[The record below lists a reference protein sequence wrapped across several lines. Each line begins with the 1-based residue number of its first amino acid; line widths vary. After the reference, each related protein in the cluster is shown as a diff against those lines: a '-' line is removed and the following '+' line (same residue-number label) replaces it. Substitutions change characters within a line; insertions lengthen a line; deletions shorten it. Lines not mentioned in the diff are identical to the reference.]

1 MMKTRKLIALLSL
14 FLVFALLLAACSS
27 SGGDEEA
34 ADDSETAAETT
45 AEEEEAA
52 PEEEEMAEEEEE
64 MAEDG
69 ECAGTIVLGAA
80 VSETGRFSREGK
92 DTSQGYN
99 TWLDWVNNEYGGIK
113 VGDECYNVE
122 IVYYDDEGDPDTAA
136 NLVER
141 LITEDEVDFLL
152 GPYSSGLTMS
162 TSAIAEKYGVIMVE
176 GNGASEDIFSR
187 GFQNIFAVLTPAGNY
202 TQSALKL
209 LADQGAETVVIA
221 YEDTAFPT
229 SVGQGA
235 EKWAEEYG
243 LEVLAVETYPIEVAD
258 VSAIMTKFRDLDP
271 DVFVGGGHFNDA
283 LLFVNAAQELGFSPD
298 AMVIT
303 VGPSNPEFP
312 AEVGN
317 AANYIIGPTQ
327 WEATM
332 SWEDEYFGTAA
343 DYAERYEGMWGESP
357 SYQAAESTAT
367 ALALQLAIE
376 NAGSMEMDD
385 VRQALYD
392 LDVVTFYGPIN
403 FDDTGKNA
411 GKPMGAIQIQ
421 EGEIHV
427 IAPQEAA
434 VRDLQ
439 FPMPPWED
447 R

>member
-1 MMKTRKLIALLSL
+1 MKTRKLLALLSI
-14 FLVFALLLAACSS
+14 FFVFALLLAACSS
-27 SGGDEEA
+27 SGGEEEA
-34 ADDSETAAETT
+34 ASDSETASESTT
-45 AEEEEAA
+45 EEEAAPEEEEAA
-52 PEEEEMAEEEEE
+52 PEEEEMAEEG
-64 MAEDG
+64 G

-80 VSETGRFSREGK
+80 VSETGNFAREGK
-92 DTSQGYN
+92 DTRQGYN

-113 VGDECYNVE
+113 VGSDCYNVD

-176 GNGASEDIFSR
+176 GNGSSESIFER

-202 TQSALKL
+202 TQSALKSL
-209 LADQGAETVVIA
+209 SELGAKTVVIA

-229 SVGQGA
+229 SVGLGA
-235 EKWAEEYG
+235 QKWAEEYG
-243 LEVLAVETYPIEVAD
+243 MDVLAVETYPLDVAD

-271 DVFVGGGHFNDA
+271 DVFVGGGHYKDA
-283 LLFVNAAQELGFSPD
+283 LLFVNSAQELGFSPD

-312 AEVGN
+312 VEVGN

-327 WEATM
+327 WESSM

-343 DYAERYEGMWGESP
+343 EFAQRYEGMWGEPP

-376 NAGSMEMDD
+376 NAGSLEMDD
-385 VRQALYD
+385 VRQALFD

-403 FDDTGKNA
+403 FDETGKNA
-411 GKPMGAIQIQ
+411 SKPMGAIQIQ
-421 EGEIHV
+421 DGEILV
-427 IAPQEAA
+427 VAPSEAA
-434 VRDLQ
+434 VSEIQ
-439 FPMPPWED
+439 YPMPPWED